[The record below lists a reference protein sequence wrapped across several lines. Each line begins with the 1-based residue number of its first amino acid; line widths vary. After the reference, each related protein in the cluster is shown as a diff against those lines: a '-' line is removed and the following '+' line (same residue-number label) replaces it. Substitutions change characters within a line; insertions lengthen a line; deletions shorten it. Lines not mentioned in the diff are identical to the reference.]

1 MIYRQEVSL
10 DRPAL
15 NNRNQGQ
22 RAPVNEYLADKT
34 TWFIDFPAWA
44 EAAYKT
50 PIVHVSPVSYVFVII
65 QFFISVYLYGQVLGM
80 AVWRIRT
87 RGIV

>member
-1 MIYRQEVSL
+1 MIYRQEVSV

-22 RAPVNEYLADKT
+22 RA
-34 TWFIDFPAWA
+34 DFPAWA